1 MDPNEEAEF
10 RAKVREEERDK
21 LRKQLQGEKE
31 DTQLLL
37 ELQLRL
43 EQTNNAELKRR
54 NEVKNFLL

>member
-31 DTQLLL
+31 DTQLML